1 MAVDMERETYRVVTV
16 LSKRDLLLK
25 RIARASAWALL
36 ATVVVAVISGWGI
49 TQTGIIY
56 RITFGLIDRGVA
68 DAIHRAT
75 NVPLALF
82 FLSHVFIN
90 IRLIVSQ
97 RSSSKG
103 LLISIV
109 LGVVGA
115 GLLAVAV
122 YMEYFR
128 LGG

>member
-1 MAVDMERETYRVVTV
+1 MKQETYHVVTDA
-16 LSKRDLLLK
+16 SKTDVNLK
-25 RIARASAWALL
+25 RVAKASAWALL
-36 ATVVVAVISGWGI
+36 VTIIVVVVSGWGI
-49 TQTGIIY
+49 TQTGLIH
-56 RITFGLIDRGVA
+56 RLTFGLIDRGLA
-68 DAIHRAT
+68 DAIHRAA

-90 IRLIVSQ
+90 IKLTISK
-97 RSSSKG
+97 RSPSKG
-103 LLISIV
+103 LLTSII

-115 GLLAVAV
+115 GLLAIMI

>member
-1 MAVDMERETYRVVTV
+1 MRQDTYRAITV
-16 LSKRDLLLK
+16 AGKTDVLLK
-25 RIARASAWALL
+25 RIAQASAWALL
-36 ATVVVAVISGWGI
+36 ATIIVAVVSGWGI

-56 RITFGLIDRGVA
+56 RLTFGLINRGLA

-82 FLSHVFIN
+82 FLSHVFVN
-90 IRLIVSQ
+90 IKLMISQ
-97 RSSSKG
+97 RSPSKG
-103 LLISIV
+103 LLTSSI
-109 LGVVGA
+109 LGVIGA
-115 GLLAVAV
+115 GLLAIMI

>member
-1 MAVDMERETYRVVTV
+1 MKQETYRVVTDAGKTDV
-16 LSKRDLLLK
+16 YLK
-25 RIARASAWALL
+25 RIAEASAWALL
-36 ATVVVAVISGWGI
+36 ATVAVAVVSGWGI

-56 RITFGLIDRGVA
+56 RLTFGLINRGLA
-68 DAIHRAT
+68 DAIHRAA

-90 IRLIVSQ
+90 IKLKVS
-97 RSSSKG
+97 RRNPSKG
-103 LLISIV
+103 WLTNSV
-109 LGVVGA
+109 LGVIGA
-115 GLLAVAV
+115 GLLAIMI

>member
-1 MAVDMERETYRVVTV
+1 MKQKTYRVVTV
-16 LSKRDLLLK
+16 AAKTDIYLK
-25 RIARASAWALL
+25 QITEASAWALL
-36 ATVVVAVISGWGI
+36 VTVVVAVVSGWGI

-56 RITFGLIDRGVA
+56 RLTFGLINRGLA
-68 DAIHRAT
+68 DAIHRAA

-90 IRLIVSQ
+90 IKLTISQ
-97 RSSSKG
+97 RSPSKG
-103 LLISIV
+103 WLTNSV
-109 LGVVGA
+109 LGVIGA
-115 GLLAVAV
+115 ALLAIMI

>member
-1 MAVDMERETYRVVTV
+1 MEEQTCPAAVAAKTDI
-16 LSKRDLLLK
+16 LLK

-36 ATVVVAVISGWGI
+36 AAVIVAVVSGWGI

-56 RITFGLIDRGVA
+56 RLTFGLIDRGLA

-75 NVPLALF
+75 NVPMALL

-90 IRLIVSQ
+90 IKLMISR
-97 RSSSKG
+97 RGPSKG
-103 LLISIV
+103 LLTSTI
-109 LGVVGA
+109 LGVIGA
-115 GLLAVAV
+115 GLLAITI